1 MTRSISASTAVRLSV
16 NRKFQPPSQ
25 LIIILHIKL
34 DYLGQSKEDDSG
46 WVTESSACFEDTLF
60 EDSPQKKRRGSG
72 HVKPSNQVAAF
83 VSFGGN
89 MDELDRQVESTQRL
103 SLKQH
108 SGIGDAI
115 GMRQYPLSQ
124 PQQSVPVAKNLLK
137 YTASVI
143 ERESNLK
150 KTSRSTTF
158 PITYKSME
166 APIVATVKVNSR
178 VTSAMIDVNQV
189 DESRAALMSPPKR
202 MLTQI
207 VPSRSVLMQST
218 WTDESAPKS
227 ATFTET
233 TVHHSVPVQRKPLS
247 SVGLSA
253 LKTKTGSGIGGD
265 QSSRGRKGL
274 PPPRVIDA
282 LGINEQSTSAQ
293 TSSHPR

>member
-1 MTRSISASTAVRLSV
+1 
-16 NRKFQPPSQ
+16 
-25 LIIILHIKL
+25 LIIVLYLNL
-34 DYLGQSKEDDSG
+34 DYLDQSKDDDSG

-60 EDSPQKKRRGSG
+60 EDSPQKKRRGIG

-89 MDELDRQVESTQRL
+89 MEELDRQVESAQRL

-108 SGIGDAI
+108 SGIQDAI
-115 GMRQYPLSQ
+115 GMRKYPSSQ
-124 PQQSVPVAKNLLK
+124 PQQSVPVEKNLLK
-137 YTASVI
+137 YTASET

-158 PITYKSME
+158 PITYKGME
-166 APIVATVKVNSR
+166 APTVASVKVCSR
-178 VTSAMIDVNQV
+178 VTSAMIDVNKV

-202 MLTQI
+202 MLTQK
-207 VPSRSVLMQST
+207 VSSKSVLMQSP
-218 WTDESAPKS
+218 WTDESAPIS
-227 ATFTET
+227 ATFIET
-233 TVHHSVPVQRKPLS
+233 AVHHSVPVQRKPLS

-253 LKTKTGSGIGGD
+253 LKTKAGSGIGGG

-274 PPPRVIDA
+274 PPSRVTDAID
-282 LGINEQSTSAQ
+282 INERSTSAQ